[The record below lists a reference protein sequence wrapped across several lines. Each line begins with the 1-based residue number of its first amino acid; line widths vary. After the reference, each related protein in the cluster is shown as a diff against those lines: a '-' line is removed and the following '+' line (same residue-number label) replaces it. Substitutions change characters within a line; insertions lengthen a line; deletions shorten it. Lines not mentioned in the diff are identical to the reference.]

1 MDNSQDEMY
10 NSRNPL
16 VRYGHNKRA
25 EEVIKLVLSANPKR
39 VLEIGCGEGF
49 LLEKLSRVSDA
60 ELFGA
65 EISSERIRLAKN
77 KGFACTFK
85 ECDVVSLP
93 FEDNFFD
100 LVIASEILE
109 HISDYKKA
117 VGEIKRVVNG
127 SIVVSFPNELV
138 LTLGRLCTGRFPIC
152 YPNHVN
158 SFKPSDFVRL
168 LGEPLEYTTVPHLPF
183 LFSLNFVARYDCKKK
198 DLVKSGN

>member
-1 MDNSQDEMY
+1 MNNSQKEMY
-10 NSRNPL
+10 CSQHPL

-25 EEVIKLVLSANPKR
+25 NEVVEMVVRANPKR

-49 LLEKLSRVSDA
+49 LLEKLSKKCNA

-65 EISSERIRLAKN
+65 EISPERILLAKE
-77 KGFACTFK
+77 KGFDCIIK

-109 HISDYKKA
+109 HTPDYKEVIK
-117 VGEIKRVVNG
+117 EMKRVVNG
-127 SIVVSFPNELV
+127 HIVVSFPNETI
-138 LTLGRLCTGRFPIC
+138 LTLGRLCTARFPIH

-168 LGEPLEYTTVPHLPF
+168 IGEPLEHTTVPRLPF
-183 LFSLNFVARYDCKKK
+183 LFCLNFIARYDCRKKG
-198 DLVKSGN
+198 LVTNGN